1 MSTPFA
7 DAQAGAA
14 LLGLRLV
21 KVPDGKGCDVI
32 LVIDQA
38 GAARQLRT
46 IEEVEAIWNAA
57 KEAAP

>member
-7 DAQAGAA
+7 DAQARAA

-21 KVPDGKGCDVI
+21 KVLDGKGCDVI
-32 LVIDQA
+32 LIIDQG

-57 KEAAP
+57 NEVAA